1 VNIRNARHAE
11 DPRPLDPGCS
21 CPCCKDYSRAY
32 LHHLFKTGE
41 VLGLM
46 LLTWHN
52 LAYFQE
58 VMAGLRS
65 AIESGRLKDH
75 AAAFRAEQALGDIE
89 PL

>member
-1 VNIRNARHAE
+1 MD

-21 CPCCKDYSRAY
+21 CPCCSNYSRAY
-32 LHHLFKTGE
+32 LHHLFRAGE

-52 LAYFQE
+52 LSYFQE
-58 VMAGLRS
+58 VMAGLRG
-65 AIESGRLKDH
+65 AIETGTLSAH
-75 AAAFRAEQALGDIE
+75 AAAFRAQQAEGDIE